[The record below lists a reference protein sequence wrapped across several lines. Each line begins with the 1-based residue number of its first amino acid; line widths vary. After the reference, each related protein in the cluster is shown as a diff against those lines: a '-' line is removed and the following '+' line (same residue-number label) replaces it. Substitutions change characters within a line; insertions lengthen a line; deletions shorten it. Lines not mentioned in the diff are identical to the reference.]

1 MTAVEICVECDI
13 ADCHHI
19 RARRAAAAAHHK
31 EPRVTEELNGG
42 CLDEREA
49 FEAWAGDQ
57 GFVLTRTAHGDEYQ
71 DLRTQGSWEGF
82 QIGRASLSTSKQAGA
97 EPVAWA
103 IPRSRQFSWE
113 PQDARYWTALVPT
126 AAPGAA
132 IAAREQE
139 APSDDEQLVATLIHC
154 SREVSPHAMAGYD
167 LASVLS
173 RAAERIQSLSTPA
186 AAIPA
191 APSEVNHPK
200 QGDVLTF
207 SAGGESFTEVVG
219 GFNEGGRL
227 SAPATYK
234 RTLPLMSAMVREIY
248 RLRAALTTV
257 QQAEPSDV
265 QMEQIA
271 DAIWGAQK
279 KRLPMSAAIEFARAV
294 LALKTAQTT
303 ALPGGDGE
311 SGNG

>member
-97 EPVAWA
+97 EPVALPTDEEMREGFREYDWSVSGA
-103 IPRSRQFSWE
+103 KNQTPWQLWRDGVYWGNRQIIK
-113 PQDARYWTALVPT
+113 

-139 APSDDEQLVATLIHC
+139 VDLSIERLGVPTMESELRFVHANILPDYSPNYKNSTMFRRIEAALA
-154 SREVSPHAMAGYD
+154 SREEAPVTPKD
-167 LASVLS
+167 
-173 RAAERIQSLSTPA
+173 QS
-186 AAIPA
+186 
-191 APSEVNHPK
+191 
-200 QGDVLTF
+200 
-207 SAGGESFTEVVG
+207 
-219 GFNEGGRL
+219 
-227 SAPATYK
+227 
-234 RTLPLMSAMVREIY
+234 
-248 RLRAALTTV
+248 
-257 QQAEPSDV
+257 
-265 QMEQIA
+265 
-271 DAIWGAQK
+271 
-279 KRLPMSAAIEFARAV
+279 
-294 LALKTAQTT
+294 
-303 ALPGGDGE
+303 
-311 SGNG
+311 